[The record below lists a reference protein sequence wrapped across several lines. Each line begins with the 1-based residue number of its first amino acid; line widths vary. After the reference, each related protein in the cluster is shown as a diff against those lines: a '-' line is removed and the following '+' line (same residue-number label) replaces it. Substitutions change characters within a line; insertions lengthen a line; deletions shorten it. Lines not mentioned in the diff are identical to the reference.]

1 MIQSPKVIS
10 TVQAFHEDWLGL
22 SALDNMYK
30 EADTYPEYNIDLAE
44 AFRTETQLFIT
55 EVFWMQNPT
64 WEQLLSA
71 PEGWI
76 NSELSE
82 LYDMDPIDS
91 GWHRV
96 AHDENIRPGVPPKEP
111 SLAAQANAA
120 SSSPVKRGAFILRQL
135 LCQDLEP
142 PRMSTWISH
151 QQVSKTR
158 QSEID

>member
-1 MIQSPKVIS
+1 MIQSQKVIS
-10 TVQAFHEDWLGL
+10 TVQAYHEDWLGL

-76 NSELSE
+76 N
-82 LYDMDPIDS
+82 
-91 GWHRV
+91 
-96 AHDENIRPGVPPKEP
+96 
-111 SLAAQANAA
+111 
-120 SSSPVKRGAFILRQL
+120 
-135 LCQDLEP
+135 
-142 PRMSTWISH
+142 
-151 QQVSKTR
+151 
-158 QSEID
+158 